1 MFFQCFFFTSGGA
14 VLYGNGDIIR
24 QMWDDG
30 DQGTLHRENY
40 SVVIEFTGVSVAIFL
55 YVSGTHYNR
64 YVLYIS
70 IFIQWVS
77 LLFWPCF
84 RNKDEYE
91 DA

>member
-30 DQGTLHRENY
+30 DQGTLHRDNY

-55 YVSGTHYNR
+55 YVR
-64 YVLYIS
+64 QL
-70 IFIQWVS
+70 
-77 LLFWPCF
+77 
-84 RNKDEYE
+84 
-91 DA
+91 